1 MMMFQHP
8 TPGLIR
14 YILCDDVSAPDPGL
28 IRYIL
33 CDVSVPDPGFNKVH
47 SV

>member
-1 MMMFQHP
+1 MMFQHP

-14 YILCDDVSAPDPGL
+14 YILCDVSAPDPGL

-33 CDVSVPDPGFNKVH
+33 CDVSAPDPGFNKVH

>member
-1 MMMFQHP
+1 MMFQYP

-14 YILCDDVSAPDPGL
+14 YILCDVSAPDPGL

>member
-1 MMMFQHP
+1 MMFQYP

-14 YILCDDVSAPDPGL
+14 YILCDDA
-28 IRYIL
+28 
-33 CDVSVPDPGFNKVH
+33 VSVPDPGFNKVQ

>member
-1 MMMFQHP
+1 MMFQHP

-14 YILCDDVSAPDPGL
+14 YILCDVSAPDPGL

>member
-1 MMMFQHP
+1 MMFQHL
-8 TPGLIR
+8 T
-14 YILCDDVSAPDPGL
+14 PGL

-33 CDVSVPDPGFNKVH
+33 CDVSAPDPGFNKVH

>member
-1 MMMFQHP
+1 MMFQYP

-14 YILCDDVSAPDPGL
+14 YILCDDVSAPDPG
-28 IRYIL
+28 
-33 CDVSVPDPGFNKVH
+33 FNKVH